1 MGRSGHRS
9 SGRYKIFRISSDYGR
24 PTSAGSRPHG
34 RIAVN
39 IFESGTV
46 KSIAIGLVMSAV
58 GFGSHQVIE
67 SVSQAHQLESQ
78 SAQIQKLFEGQSETH
93 TQVQD
98 LSVAL
103 ARMEGKLDVLN
114 QKIDDDR
121 SKTRR

>member
-1 MGRSGHRS
+1 M
-9 SGRYKIFRISSDYGR
+9 
-24 PTSAGSRPHG
+24 
-34 RIAVN
+34 N
-39 IFESGTV
+39 IFENSVV
-46 KSIAIGLVMSAV
+46 KNIAISLVMGAI
-58 GFGSHQVIE
+58 GFGTHQAVE
-67 SVSQAHQLESQ
+67 SVSQTHQLETQ
-78 SAQIQKLFEGQSETH
+78 NTQIQKLFEGQSETH

>member
-1 MGRSGHRS
+1 MSVFDNG
-9 SGRYKIFRISSDYGR
+9 I
-24 PTSAGSRPHG
+24 
-34 RIAVN
+34 
-39 IFESGTV
+39 V
-46 KSIAIGLVMSAV
+46 KNIAISLAMGAV

-67 SVSQAHQLESQ
+67 SVGQQRQLETQ
-78 SAQIQKLFEGQSETH
+78 SMQIQKLFEGQSQTH

-103 ARMEGKLDVLN
+103 ARMEGKIDVLN